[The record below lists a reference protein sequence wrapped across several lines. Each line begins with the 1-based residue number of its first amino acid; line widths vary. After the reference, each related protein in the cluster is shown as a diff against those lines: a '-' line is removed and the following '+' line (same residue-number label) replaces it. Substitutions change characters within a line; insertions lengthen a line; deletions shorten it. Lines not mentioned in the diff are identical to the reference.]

1 MARIQVGGDPE
12 QYMDAPTLAVGG
24 GGGDK
29 DGISPIA
36 AIFEFLGIHRNVARS
51 PKAKKETV
59 KTQGMIKPTAN
70 DFLDVT
76 GSELAK
82 QDLAN
87 YRPLT
92 EVDLPPSNFIK

>member
-1 MARIQVGGDPE
+1 MGKVQIGGDPE
-12 QYMDAPTLAVGG
+12 QYMEAPSITVSDSAA
-24 GGGDK
+24 
-29 DGISPIA
+29 GISPIA

-59 KTQGMIKPTAN
+59 KTQGLVKPAASE
-70 DFLDVT
+70 FLDVT

-92 EVDLPPSNFIK
+92 EVDLPPSDFIR

>member
-1 MARIQVGGDPE
+1 MAKVSYGGDPE
-12 QYMDAPTLAVGG
+12 GYMDPPQMTSTDSAG
-24 GGGDK
+24 
-29 DGISPIA
+29 GISPIA

-51 PKAKKETV
+51 PKANKETV
-59 KTQGMIKPTAN
+59 KTQGLVSPAATPAS

-92 EVDLPPSNFIK
+92 VIDLPASDFAK

>member
-1 MARIQVGGDPE
+1 MGKVQIGGDPE
-12 QYMDAPTLAVGG
+12 QYMEAPSITVSDSPGG
-24 GGGDK
+24 
-29 DGISPIA
+29 GISPIA
-36 AIFEFLGIHRNVARS
+36 AIFEFLGIHRNAARS
-51 PKAKKETV
+51 PKEKKETV

>member
-1 MARIQVGGDPE
+1 MGSVRIGGDPE
-12 QYMDAPTLAVGG
+12 QYMEAPSLTVTDSPG
-24 GGGDK
+24 
-29 DGISPIA
+29 GISPIA

-51 PKAKKETV
+51 PKEKKETV
-59 KTQGMIKPTAN
+59 KTQGMVKPTAN

-76 GSELAK
+76 GSALAS

-92 EVDLPPSNFIK
+92 EVDLPPSDFIR

>member
-1 MARIQVGGDPE
+1 MGRVQIGGDPE
-12 QYMDAPTLAVGG
+12 QYMDAPTLSVGSGEGG
-24 GGGDK
+24 GGL
-29 DGISPIA
+29 SPIA
-36 AIFEFLGIHRNVARS
+36 AIFEFLGIHRNVSRS

-59 KTQGMIKPTAN
+59 KTQGLVKPAASE
-70 DFLDVT
+70 FLDVT

-92 EVDLPPSNFIK
+92 EVDLPPSDFIK

>member
-1 MARIQVGGDPE
+1 MGSVRIGGDPE
-12 QYMDAPTLAVGG
+12 QYMEAPSITVSDSPG
-24 GGGDK
+24 
-29 DGISPIA
+29 GISPIA

-51 PKAKKETV
+51 PKEKKETV